1 MVDAYKVYLYRKG
14 YDMCEDQI
22 QNYYYITGKYYLY
35 FGHFYNI
42 KMSCF
47 SLYFFEGCSELDSVA
62 KLGWGLGWELIYFTV
77 RT

>member
-1 MVDAYKVYLYRKG
+1 MHIRFICIGKDMICVKTRYR
-14 YDMCEDQI
+14 I
-22 QNYYYITGKYYLY
+22 ITILQEKYYLY

-62 KLGWGLGWELIYFTV
+62 KLGGGLGWELIYFTV